1 MKELKM
7 NKDNNSNSDQ
17 SKDENQ
23 ESSLGKV
30 LPFRRPAPE
39 PTLVRRSGNGV
50 GTNQGVGR
58 DKSKS
63 AASAPW
69 KGKVAQALQIVLLAG
84 AFLLAL
90 KNCGKI

>member
-7 NKDNNSNSDQ
+7 NHDNNSNSDQ
-17 SKDENQ
+17 DTNESQEN
-23 ESSLGKV
+23 SLGKV
-30 LPFRRPAPE
+30 LPFRRPAPQ
-39 PTLVRRSGNGV
+39 PTLVRRPGNGV

-69 KGKVAQALQIVLLAG
+69 KGKVAQALQIVLLAA